1 MLTTKSQKNRPAAEQ
16 YFDEHWTQNDYY
28 SQGDVRPK
36 VRVPRIDG
44 WELGR
49 QWNNKPMNQSPV
61 TTRRTFDEAF
71 QREAVQNWLASG
83 KSADVIARELGL
95 NTNLLYAWKK
105 RWLPAAAGGRAAA
118 GGKPGSVADLQA
130 QLDVALRENRQL
142 REQRD
147 ILKKT
152 LGILSAPSP
161 NAMNGSPR

>member
-1 MLTTKSQKNRPAAEQ
+1 
-16 YFDEHWTQNDYY
+16 
-28 SQGDVRPK
+28 
-36 VRVPRIDG
+36 
-44 WELGR
+44 
-49 QWNNKPMNQSPV
+49 MNQSPV

-118 GGKPGSVADLQA
+118 GGKPSSVADLQA

-147 ILKKT
+147 ILKKNWAFSPHHPRT
-152 LGILSAPSP
+152 LGTDRRDEKRLFHPGAL
-161 NAMNGSPR
+161 